1 MDQTLVAIL
10 VLLASAL
17 ALGAAAERMRQTA
30 VVGYLLA
37 GTIVGPN
44 VLGWVGGAAD
54 GTDRVHAIAE
64 LGASTL
70 LFSIGTEFSLVRLR
84 AFGMR
89 VFVTGLLQ
97 VIVTIAA
104 AMAVARSLGA
114 SAPTAFAVGA
124 IVSLSSTAVVAR
136 LLVEQRS
143 VDAAHGRLSVGVLLT
158 QDIAVVPLVVAL
170 GAVGGTGGGE
180 AFASVARTAA
190 WAVGLVIAFAAL
202 VRWVFPWFLAGRGM
216 SRNRE
221 LVAVF
226 AAVCAIG
233 SALGAHSVGVSPA
246 LGAFLAGAMLGS
258 SPFAP
263 QVRAEVAPLRTLLV
277 TLFFAAVGL
286 AGDPA
291 WAWQNAWTV
300 ALALAAI
307 IAGKALVA
315 AGVGRLAGA
324 TAATAVAAAL
334 CIAQIGEF
342 SFVLA
347 ESAQAAG
354 LLDPQLHKL
363 LVTATIGSLLVTPA
377 LVGLAARV
385 ARNWHPRGPDA
396 GNGERKRGSV
406 LIVGF
411 GPTGIRAFE
420 ELRDRRGADC
430 VVVDS
435 NPALVAVARQMG
447 AHAEL
452 GDAGRTETL
461 EHAGVADAR
470 IVLVTMA
477 DVGTAEHVAS
487 LARQLAPG
495 ATVIARS
502 RYHAVTQDLARAG
515 AHRVVDEERLVGER
529 LALEAEAELR
539 AAARR

>member
-54 GTDRVHAIAE
+54 GTERVHAIAE

-84 AFGMR
+84 TFGIR
-89 VFVTGLLQ
+89 VFVAGLLQ
-97 VIVTIAA
+97 VVVTIAA

-114 SAPTAFAVGA
+114 ALPTAFAVGA

-136 LLVEQRS
+136 LLVERRS
-143 VDAAHGRLSVGVLLT
+143 VDAAHGRLSIGMLLT

-180 AFASVARTAA
+180 ALGSVARTAA
-190 WAVGLVIAFAAL
+190 WAVGLVVAFAVL

-233 SALGAHSVGVSPA
+233 SALGAHAVGVSPA

-300 ALALAAI
+300 AVALAAI
-307 IAGKALVA
+307 VAGKALVT

-347 ESAQAAG
+347 ESARAAG
-354 LLDPQLHKL
+354 LLEPQLHKL

-377 LVGLAARV
+377 LVGLAARI
-385 ARNWHPRGPDA
+385 ARRWHPRGPDG

-411 GPTGIRAFE
+411 GPCGMRAFE
-420 ELRDRRGADC
+420 ELRERRGAEC

-435 NPALVAVARQMG
+435 NPALVALARQMG

-461 EHAGVADAR
+461 EHAGISDAR
-470 IVLVTMA
+470 LVLVTMA

-487 LARQLAPG
+487 LTRHLAPG

-502 RYHAVTQDLARAG
+502 RYHAVAPDLARAG
-515 AHRVVDEERLVGER
+515 AHRVIDEERLVGER

-539 AAARR
+539 GSPRA